1 MSQIDIQDLRKFA
14 DQKGIILLDQKSIA
28 AEASQVITAK
38 YQYSKEQIK
47 LHFDS
52 LFNETQGE
60 IYKVYLKYQHE
71 YGKLVLSA
79 FADQL
84 IEKGELCDVSEVG
97 TILGKYFPVFDA
109 FFLSLAQS
117 RKSRAGKSFESIHN
131 ALFKE
136 LGYPFDEQRVI
147 NGKPDFIMPSYD
159 HYMKNSIDCI
169 IFTAK
174 RTLRERW
181 RQIVTEETRGLGFYL
196 ATIDENISS
205 NQLDEAKHHRIYIV
219 CPEEIKA
226 KYYSG
231 KINVLSF
238 TGFFTD
244 HLDPAMERW
253 RRNNVI
259 Q

>member
-1 MSQIDIQDLRKFA
+1 MITTITDLREFA
-14 DQKGIILLDQKSIA
+14 DEQGIVLKDQKGIA
-28 AEASQVITAK
+28 AEASQIVTDK
-38 YQYSKEQIK
+38 HHYSKEQIK
-47 LHFDS
+47 LNFDA
-52 LFNETQGE
+52 LFNETQLE
-60 IYKVYLKYQHE
+60 IYKVFLKYQHE
-71 YGKLVLSA
+71 YGSRVFEA
-79 FADQL
+79 FADRL
-84 IEKGELCDVSEVG
+84 IKSGELKDISQFG
-97 TILGKYFPVFDA
+97 SILSKYFPLFDA

-159 HYMKNSIDCI
+159 HYVRNAIDCI

-181 RQIVTEETRGLGFYL
+181 RQIVTEGTRGLGFYL
-196 ATIDENISS
+196 ATIDEKISS
-205 NQLDEAKHHRIYIV
+205 NQLDEARNHRIYIV
-219 CPEEIKA
+219 CPEEIRS

-231 KINVLSF
+231 KVNVLSF
-238 TGFFTD
+238 TQFFKD

-259 Q
+259 